1 LQNNFSLDKISVNPM
16 ADVRQRSVTIFDV
29 ARASGVSYSTVS
41 RVLNDFAFVKPTT
54 RQKVLS
60 VASELGYVA
69 NLQARSLAGGKSN
82 IIGMLV
88 PSLDN
93 GYINVISQSIDEE
106 LSRAGYDLMVYTT
119 HHKKGKEAQFVN
131 TLTNSLSDGLLF
143 MVPLI
148 EDVRYLEQL
157 RSRNFPYVLID
168 QTDEAQKSTVVTSS
182 NFQGS
187 YEATRYL
194 IDLGHETIG
203 FITGLMAIHS
213 ARERLAGYKAA
224 LQEAKIMIDE
234 SLIAEGDFHPTGG
247 YKAAQK
253 LLEQRPRPSAIF
265 ASNDLSAFGA
275 MDAIRH
281 AGLEIPK
288 DISVIGFDD
297 IPQASTAYPKLTT
310 VRQPLSE
317 IGQTAVKLLLG
328 QIEQPNR
335 TPQQV
340 TLETQ
345 LVKRDSCKTIRRRKV
360 NTGAAI
366 NLQ

>member
-1 LQNNFSLDKISVNPM
+1 MSDR
-16 ADVRQRSVTIFDV
+16 RQRSVTIFDV

-41 RVLNDFAFVKPTT
+41 RVLNDFAFVKSTT

-60 VASELGYVA
+60 AANELGYVA

-93 GYINVISQSIDEE
+93 GYINVISKSIDEE
-106 LSRAGYDLMVYTT
+106 LSKAGYDLMVYTT

-131 TLTNSLSDGLLF
+131 TLTGGLSDGLLL

-148 EDVRYLEQL
+148 EDVRYLELLQL
-157 RSRNFPYVLID
+157 RNFPYVLID
-168 QTDEAQKSTVVTSS
+168 QTDEAKKSTVVTSS

-194 IDLGHETIG
+194 IDLGHKTIG

-224 LQEAKIMIDE
+224 SQEGNIKFDE
-234 SLIAEGDFHPTGG
+234 RLIAEGDFHPTGG
-247 YKAAQK
+247 YKATQR
-253 LLEQRPRPSAIF
+253 LLEQRPKPTAIF

-275 MDAIRH
+275 MDAIRN

-297 IPQASTAYPKLTT
+297 IPQASTTFPKLTT

-317 IGQTAVKLLLG
+317 IGQTAVKLLLEHVSNPK
-328 QIEQPNR
+328 IKAR
-335 TPQQV
+335 QV
-340 TLETQ
+340 VLETS
-345 LVKRDSCKTIRRRKV
+345 LIIRDSCRRVKRVKKE
-360 NTGAAI
+360 ND
-366 NLQ
+366 